1 MLKIDRS
8 PQKYLMRATKRALL
22 AQGRGYI
29 QSFGGTRQELIEKE
43 QQSEVPKDYA
53 LPKGVKSQRKKSV
66 VFKR

>member
-29 QSFGGTRQELIEKE
+29 TTFGGTQKELIEKE
-43 QQSEVPKDYA
+43 KQSEVPDYA
-53 LPKGVKSQRKKSV
+53 LPKGIKSQRKKSV